1 MQREPKIPKFKRCK
15 IAQPQLNILM
25 QSFGASALERAPKIR
40 PLSALVAF
48 APTLGT

>member
-25 QSFGASALERAPKIR
+25 QSFGAAARTRPQNPPLAALAGPRSGA
-40 PLSALVAF
+40 
-48 APTLGT
+48 